1 MKIKL
6 SLLGTTLM
14 AASASL
20 ILSNTEFAQ
29 MYGNNMKQNT
39 QPSAGGAA
47 ASSGE
52 AKPGTVLP
60 DGVIVPTRITPE
72 EAAKKYPPPNGKN
85 YPPGDANYNFSHKPG
100 YIRSPYSNTIYACA
114 GIPRGSLIVDTHV
127 NKVFAKP

>member
-29 MYGNNMKQNT
+29 MSGNNMKPNT
-39 QPSAGGAA
+39 GGPT
-47 ASSGE
+47 SGQ
-52 AKPGTVLP
+52 AKPGTALA
-60 DGVIVPTRITPE
+60 DGAIVPTRITPE

-85 YPPGDANYNFSHKPG
+85 YPPGDANYSFSHKPG
-100 YIRSPYSNTIYACA
+100 YIRSPYSSTIYDCS
-114 GIPRGSLIVDTHV
+114 GIPKGSLILDTHV

>member
-29 MYGNNMKQNT
+29 MSGNKPNT
-39 QPSAGGAA
+39 PPSAGGPI
-47 ASSGE
+47 SGE
-52 AKPGTVLP
+52 AKPGTVLA
-60 DGVIVPTRITPE
+60 DGVIVATRITPE

-85 YPPGDANYNFSHKPG
+85 YPPGDANYNYSHKPG
-100 YIRSPYSNTIYACA
+100 YIRSPYSSSIYDCK
-114 GIPRGSLIVDTHV
+114 GIPKGSLILDTRV

>member
-29 MYGNNMKQNT
+29 MSGNNMKPN
-39 QPSAGGAA
+39 AGGP
-47 ASSGE
+47 SSGQ
-52 AKPGTVLP
+52 AKPGTVLA
-60 DGVIVPTRITPE
+60 DGAIVPTRITAE

-100 YIRSPYSNTIYACA
+100 YIRSPYSSSIYDCS
-114 GIPRGSLIVDTHV
+114 GIPKGSLILDAHV